1 MCSLVKCISHH
12 VVKTYWSRLVVNLI
26 VLKVRRTQKYPWKI
40 MNSFYLIN
48 FQVQCTTWIYDCS
61 LYIETVCLIVMYM

>member
-1 MCSLVKCISHH
+1 
-12 VVKTYWSRLVVNLI
+12 
-26 VLKVRRTQKYPWKI
+26 

-61 LYIETVCLIVMYM
+61 LYIETVSLIVMYMEMVDSERNAFVPCLEL